1 MKKVKDLLQNSQR
14 TQRDCAKAALSVS
27 SVSSVARVFS
37 LLVFSTVLAA
47 CNFGPRYERPPTQ
60 MPAAYKESKDWK
72 IAVPRDGVARGA
84 WWRIYGDAQLDAL
97 AEKVVVSNQTL
108 RGAEAQY
115 RRAQAAVTQARAG
128 LFPLVGA
135 NLSVTRAG
143 GGSKAENITYDVG
156 ASASWDTDIWGR
168 IRRNIEAGTASA
180 EAAAADVES
189 VRLLL
194 QSELVVNYLQLR
206 VVDAQKKLLDETADA
221 FAKSLQLTQN
231 RYKAGL
237 AGRVDV
243 AQAEAQLK
251 STQAQAI
258 DTGVQRAQLEHAIAV
273 LMGMPPA
280 SFALKPQP
288 LKLSVPVAPVGLP
301 SDLLER
307 RPDIAAA
314 ERRVAA
320 ANAQIGVARVAF
332 FPSLT
337 LGAAGRFES
346 TSFARWL
353 TAPSRVW
360 SLGPD
365 LALALLDG
373 GQRKAFT
380 DQARASYDASVAAYR
395 QSVLDAMQEVE
406 DQIAALRILEQ
417 QARVQDDAIK
427 AARLSVDLT
436 TNQYKAGTVS
446 FLNVVSVQ
454 TTWLNN
460 ERTALSLMGRRL
472 TASAQLVRALGGGWS
487 SGDEVKK

>member
-1 MKKVKDLLQNSQR
+1 
-14 TQRDCAKAALSVS
+14 
-27 SVSSVARVFS
+27 
-37 LLVFSTVLAA
+37 
-47 CNFGPRYERPPTQ
+47 

-288 LKLSVPVAPVGLP
+288 LKLRVPVAPVGLP

-395 QSVLDAMQEVE
+395 QSVLDAMREVE